1 MRMSDWS
8 SDVCS
13 SDLIEQQRNRLQRHD
28 DKGGERNRDDVGE
41 RAVSA
46 HSVEVIE
53 TDRRERRLDDNA
65 GQQQP
70 CKQPKE
76 RRPPWLLA
84 PHQPLAHPRNL
95 VQSDNGGDG
104 CEGELEA
111 RSEEHT
117 SELQS
122 LILISY
128 AGFCLKKKNTNKI
141 MHI

>member
-111 RSEEHT
+111 RRSEEGRGGNESVSTCRTRWSPEH
-117 SELQS
+117 
-122 LILISY
+122 
-128 AGFCLKKKNTNKI
+128 
-141 MHI
+141 